1 MKLHKYKQIQTN
13 AGNIIVN
20 YKNTKI
26 QQALI
31 TASNMIKCIN
41 GVKNKILHSIILKK
55 IESDIKIIK

>member
-31 TASNMIKCIN
+31 TA
-41 GVKNKILHSIILKK
+41 
-55 IESDIKIIK
+55 